1 MPKPTRRRFYWTRFL
16 LTLLAGTFLWSA
28 LLGGR
33 IYAYA
38 QVSDP
43 EPADAAVVLGAAV
56 YREQPSPVFRERI
69 NHAVELYRD
78 GQVGYLIFTG
88 GVGTRDSVAESEAA
102 RVYAIESGV
111 PAERI
116 LIETVSTDTEGNL
129 AETQKIMQAM
139 GFDRVLVVSDP
150 FHMLRAMA
158 IAADL
163 GLNASA
169 SPTTTSRYESVR
181 SQGIFLVREIY
192 FYSAYL
198 LSSALS

>member
-56 YREQPSPVFRERI
+56 YRDQPSPVFRERI

-102 RVYAIESGV
+102 RDYAIESGV
-111 PAERI
+111 PEERI

-139 GFDRVLVVSDP
+139 GFDRILVVSDP

>member
-43 EPADAAVVLGAAV
+43 APADAAVVLGAAV
-56 YREQPSPVFRERI
+56 YRDQPSPVFRERI
-69 NHAVELYRD
+69 NHAVELYRG

-139 GFDRVLVVSDP
+139 GFDRILVVSDP